1 MHSTT
6 ISVTGN
12 VATEVRFT
20 TTQDGTP
27 LATFRMAATERKFDK
42 LTSRWID
49 GDVTWF
55 SVSMWRS
62 LAENVSASIHKGDP
76 VFVVGR
82 LTLREWERDGKAGM
96 SLDINAD
103 LVGHDLNRGTAT
115 FERIRKVTS
124 ETPESIVA

>member
-1 MHSTT
+1 MHATT

-62 LAENVSASIHKGDP
+62 LAENVAVSIRKGDP

-82 LTLREWERDGKAGM
+82 LTLREWEREGKTGT
-96 SLDINAD
+96 SLDINAE

-115 FERIRKVTS
+115 FERIRKATS
-124 ETPESIVA
+124 ETPDAIAA